1 MTDNR
6 QTDNRPT
13 DSRQTGDHPTGTA
26 LKNTPMQ
33 LPDLDALPAELR
45 EAVAQ
50 RGNIHV
56 YRMVTHSPGL
66 APSFLTMATDMFMAN
81 SLPPVWRELVILR
94 VGHRYEAPYEIH
106 HHVNI
111 ARAVGLG
118 DAAIAAAGS
127 GDLDAVE
134 PAEKLLIELANA
146 LLDRHTLTDDERD
159 AARTILD
166 VDQLAALVLTVG
178 FYQLV
183 SNFLNTFG
191 VTIEQ
196 F

>member
-1 MTDNR
+1 MT
-6 QTDNRPT
+6 
-13 DSRQTGDHPTGTA
+13 
-26 LKNTPMQ
+26 NTPMD
-33 LPDLDALPAELR
+33 LPALDSLPAELR

-81 SLPPVWRELVILR
+81 SMPPAWRELAILR
-94 VGHRYEAPYEIH
+94 VGHRYAAPYEVH

-111 ARAVGLG
+111 ARAVGLN
-118 DAAIAAAGS
+118 DAAIAAAES
-127 GDLDAVE
+127 GDLDGLD
-134 PAEKLLIELANA
+134 PAEKLLVELTDA
-146 LLDRHTLTDDERD
+146 LLDRHTLSDEER
-159 AARTILD
+159 AAALTVLD
-166 VDQLAALVLTVG
+166 VDQLAAFVLTVG

-183 SNFLNTFG
+183 SNFLNAFG